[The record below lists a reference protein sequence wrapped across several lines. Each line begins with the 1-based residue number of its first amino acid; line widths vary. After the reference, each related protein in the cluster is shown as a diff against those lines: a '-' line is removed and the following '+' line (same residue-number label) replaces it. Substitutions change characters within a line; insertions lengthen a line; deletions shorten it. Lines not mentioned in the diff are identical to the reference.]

1 MKNQFNNIIL
11 DSPFKTDDLV
21 KISPNET
28 ILWTGAPSRSL
39 SIFDI
44 GLDFSF
50 ILAYVKRGV
59 FIGWFILGFLIY
71 YNYFGLTTVS
81 TIVWS
86 MIGVLAILAPE
97 SFMMKRKK
105 STRYILTSEQLIFQL
120 WWFGKK
126 STHSIP
132 LSNIANVV
140 ISEKSYNN
148 TGVILIMVKNA
159 NQLNFN
165 TYDFGSNERRHQ
177 PTLEMI
183 EDIHTVAHL
192 LQEAIRE
199 NRKK

>member
-1 MKNQFNNIIL
+1 MKNLIL
-11 DSPFKTDDLV
+11 DTPFNSNIRMQLK
-21 KISPNET
+21 PNET
-28 ILWTGAPSRSL
+28 IIWQGRPSRSL

-50 ILAYVKRGV
+50 ILAFVKRGV
-59 FIGWFILGFLIY
+59 FVGWFILAFLIY
-71 YNYFGLTTVS
+71 YNALGLNPIS

-86 MIGVLAILAPE
+86 MIGILVILAPE
-97 SFMMKRKK
+97 FFMMKRKN
-105 STRYILTSEQLIFQL
+105 STQYILTSEQLIFQL

-126 STHSIP
+126 RTHSIP

-159 NQLNFN
+159 NQITFN
-165 TYDFGSNERRHQ
+165 THDFASNERRHQ

-183 EDIHTVAHL
+183 EDIHTVTDIF
-192 LQEAIRE
+192 QQTIRE
-199 NRKK
+199 NRKR